1 MPGSSP
7 KGLQLVKAASTFVV
21 VTSYSDIAAER
32 IREVRRKRGLTAAQ
46 LAKRCADIGAPEI
59 TAQSVSNIETGRRD
73 KEGRRR
79 RFVTVDEL
87 VALSVA
93 LEVAP
98 VHLLSKAL
106 PPEELPLPGAWKG
119 TPNAEGLAL
128 IWRNYIKGEQ
138 ALPGMDARNYMTEA
152 PEEDFTRLAFR
163 LAEERGQG
171 GKGLD

>member
-1 MPGSSP
+1 M
-7 KGLQLVKAASTFVV
+7 
-21 VTSYSDIAAER
+21 TSYSDIAAAR

-46 LAKRCADIGAPEI
+46 LAKRCADIGASEI

-87 VALSVA
+87 VALAVA

-98 VHLLSKAL
+98 VHLLSQAL

-119 TPNAEGLAL
+119 APNAEGLAL
-128 IWRNYIKGEQ
+128 VWRNYIKGEQ

-152 PEEDFTRLAFR
+152 PEEDFTRLAFK
-163 LAEERGQG
+163 LAEERGKSG
-171 GKGLD
+171 ESLD